1 MFHFL
6 KGKNKENVLYAP
18 CKGKVVPLSE
28 VPDPS
33 FSEKILGDGFAVIPS
48 EGKIYAPTDGEIAMV
63 FDTLH
68 AITLT
73 SSSGTE
79 ILIHIGLDT
88 VTLKGAPFTAHVAAG
103 DQVKKG
109 DLLMDVDLDKIT
121 GAGLNT
127 VTPVLICNTDDYEKI
142 SLKKEGEVSLDEAVL
157 SIS

>member
-28 VPDPS
+28 VPDPT

-68 AITLT
+68 A
-73 SSSGTE
+73 

-127 VTPVLICNTDDYEKI
+127 VTPVLICNTDDYGKI